1 MAAFNAV
8 NRGVYIADNL
18 NFLRALNS
26 ECVDLACIDPPFA
39 KNETFAGDRL
49 RPKLSDLEKANEQ
62 RLLRL
67 WGIADKDAAA
77 AAGLVWP
84 DGDPAL
90 GRRNARGGYSDIW
103 SWEDDI
109 HEDWMLEMEGRP
121 HLSGIHKLI
130 DATRYVHGDGV
141 AAYLCYMAVRLI
153 EIRRVLKP
161 TGSLYLHC
169 DHTASGYLRQL
180 LDAVFGNGENNG
192 PGFRN
197 EIVWDYGKVSNSNA
211 KKYLRAHDTI
221 YFYCKGRNPLYNRLF
236 EEELSARKQQLVAT
250 GYNTKNMNGMRYLYI
265 YDQDAVNARVE
276 SGRLDLSRFDIIR
289 QVDTTVGNAITDVFA
304 IDHLNSQSKQTTG
317 YPTQKPVALAERII
331 QASSNPGDVVLDC
344 FAGCAYSAV
353 AAERLG
359 RQWVA
364 CDFNLRSWTVFK
376 RQFNK
381 KELVV
386 LKCND
391 ETTGQQVMGSEPTVT
406 LHGPGELPKRK
417 SPVTDDW
424 QTAAKLGQVKPTPN
438 YKEKAK
444 DVFDDRQMRQHL
456 LQMSGYLAWCCGF
469 ANRRPDGSVIETPDN
484 FHLDHIRPKSKG
496 GSDRIYN
503 RVPMCLRHN
512 TSKGNREISLER
524 LRTEIAAQGELQ
536 APLEDLID
544 LDWAYDRA
552 MEIWA
557 IEFAGQHA
565 PAAG

>member
-1 MAAFNAV
+1 MAGFNAI

-18 NFLRALNS
+18 NFLRTLNS
-26 ECVDLACIDPPFA
+26 ECIDLVCIDPPFA
-39 KNETFAGDRL
+39 KNETFTADRL
-49 RPKLSDLEKANEQ
+49 RPKLTALEKANEL
-62 RLLRL
+62 RLLRQ
-67 WGIADKDAAA
+67 WGIANKEQAA

-84 DGDPAL
+84 DGDPAQ
-90 GRRNARGGYSDIW
+90 GRRNARGGYTDIW
-103 SWEDDI
+103 SWEEDI
-109 HEDWMLEMEGRP
+109 HEDWMLELEGRP

-130 DATRYVHGDGV
+130 DATRYVHGDSV

-161 TGSLYLHC
+161 TGSLYMHC
-169 DHTASGYLRQL
+169 DYTASGYLRQL
-180 LDAVFGNGENNG
+180 LDAVFGADN
-192 PGFRN
+192 FKN
-197 EIVWDYGKVSNSNA
+197 EIAWCYTGPSNTKRWFPRKHDSVFFYAKGNKWTFNPDSVRIPYLKLETGNTAGIFKQAATLDDAGKVPEDYWLEGRDGMTPVGRRA
-211 KKYLRAHDTI
+211 KER
-221 YFYCKGRNPLYNRLF
+221 
-236 EEELSARKQQLVAT
+236 
-250 GYNTKNMNGMRYLYI
+250 
-265 YDQDAVNARVE
+265 
-276 SGRLDLSRFDIIR
+276 
-289 QVDTTVGNAITDVFA
+289 
-304 IDHLNSQSKQTTG
+304 TG

-344 FAGCAYSAV
+344 FAGCAYAAV
-353 AAERLG
+353 AAERLE

-381 KELVV
+381 EDLIV

-444 DVFDDRQMRQHL
+444 DVFDDSQMRQRL

-469 ANRRPDGSVIETPDN
+469 ANRRQDGSVIETTDN

-496 GSDRIYN
+496 GTDRIYN
-503 RVPMCLRHN
+503 RAPMCPRHN

-524 LRTEIAAQGELQ
+524 LRTEIAAQGELRV
-536 APLEDLID
+536 PLADLID

-565 PAAG
+565 AGASPTVIPA